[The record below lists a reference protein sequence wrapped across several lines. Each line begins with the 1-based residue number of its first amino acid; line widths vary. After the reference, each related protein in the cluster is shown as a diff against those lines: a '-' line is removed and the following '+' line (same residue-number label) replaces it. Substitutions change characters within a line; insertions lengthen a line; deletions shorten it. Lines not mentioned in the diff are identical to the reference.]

1 MRKPFY
7 WKERG
12 AWFYD
17 LDSRGAKH
25 RRRVCLSTDR
35 DDAFRIWE
43 ETYRP
48 EQERRREERRAKRR
62 LRLSPTP
69 KRSEAIEAKSSPVD
83 RPRVTTMTTA
93 MVAKRQPEPKPEMP
107 KPKSPEPPPLRS
119 GELSRRIGVE
129 RILILIELLAP
140 LRRGARVHELT
151 QDVAEILGRQYSDRT
166 IERDLT
172 LLHELGIAERVRDE
186 VSLRWRFVDQSIRS
200 AVLSKTAELRAMQMV
215 G

>member
-17 LDSRGAKH
+17 VDGRGSKH

-35 DDAFRIWE
+35 DEAFRIWE
-43 ETYRP
+43 ATYRP
-48 EQERRREERRAKRR
+48 QQERQREEKRSKRR
-62 LRLSPTP
+62 LQSSPTP
-69 KRSEAIEAKSSPVD
+69 KRSEATEAKPVD
-83 RPRVTTMTTA
+83 RPRVAAMTT
-93 MVAKRQPEPKPEMP
+93 KREP

-129 RILILIELLAP
+129 RILILVELLAP

-186 VSLRWRFVDQSIRS
+186 ASLRWRFVDQSIRS